1 MLSFMGLFFSPIL
14 IIVIILFCTF
24 RIIWGYSMPLF
35 SVIINDY
42 INDDNSRN
50 TILSIISLLSNIIES
65 IILLILSGI
74 KVTASY
80 YLVISIFIL
89 IYIIL
94 LCLNPYINNTKQLG
108 KK

>member
-1 MLSFMGLFFSPIL
+1 
-14 IIVIILFCTF
+14 
-24 RIIWGYSMPLF
+24 MPLF